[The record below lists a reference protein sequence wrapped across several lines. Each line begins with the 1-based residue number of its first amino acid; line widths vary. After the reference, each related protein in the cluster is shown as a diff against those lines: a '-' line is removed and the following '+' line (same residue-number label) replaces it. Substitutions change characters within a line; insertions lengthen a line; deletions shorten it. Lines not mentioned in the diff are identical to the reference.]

1 MNTKNDFVEV
11 LFLCPHGAAKSVI
24 AAMLFNDLAVR
35 RGQRAHAHNAGTHPD
50 ARFAPQALVMLS
62 VAGIAPPVGVPQHV
76 SAEMIAEAEW
86 VISIGCELGDL
97 PGVPATLIEWQGVPA
112 VSEAPMAAYD
122 AIRER
127 VTTLLDTI
135 ARS

>member
-1 MNTKNDFVEV
+1 MKENNFVEV

-24 AAMLFNDLAVR
+24 AAALLNDLAVR
-35 RGQRAHAHNAGTHPD
+35 RGQRVHAHNAGTHPD
-50 ARFAPQALVMLS
+50 AKFAPKALVMLS
-62 VAGIAPPVGVPQHV
+62 VAGIAPPAGVPQHV
-76 SAEMIAEAEW
+76 KAEMIAEAAW

-97 PGVPATLIEWQGVPA
+97 PAVPAKLIEWQGVPA

-122 AIRER
+122 AIRDR

-135 ARS
+135 ALA